1 MVIIDKMRWVELRL
15 VDVLFGSLAQAEI
28 HRSPELVLALAL
40 AAWSQL
46 SCLIRSFLGKAIWF
60 GILLDPQ
67 YEHVRQRPDPPVSSC
82 LSHQS

>member
-40 AAWSQL
+40 AAWS
-46 SCLIRSFLGKAIWF
+46 
-60 GILLDPQ
+60 
-67 YEHVRQRPDPPVSSC
+67 
-82 LSHQS
+82 